1 MYNNQNNSP
10 YMFIDNRGKEM
21 SAKDTHKVFIEC
33 LEPTMINEF
42 LLRFKN
48 QSIVKDIQEKR
59 LQDNRVNKTIIIS
72 SNIIYRPGDISTYV
86 NYKLNGNTVFHV
98 SFHLCYAEVED
109 GNGMLHFK
117 QQNGSSRFIKV
128 CYRSNSSFRAGNSGK
143 QYPRSLHFCIGN
155 KPMVKSSISNMN
167 ELEASYI
174 VDVLNEYF
182 NEHHAKYVGIKSG
195 QKYNK
200 VNRAYKNI
208 QNSLKRST
216 QGKKNSMKK
225 SYTRRNKRV

>member
-10 YMFIDNRGKEM
+10 YMFMDNHGKEM

-33 LEPTMINEF
+33 LEPNMLNEF
-42 LLRFKN
+42 LLRFQN
-48 QSIVKDIQEKR
+48 QSIIKDIQEKR
-59 LQDNRVNKTIIIS
+59 LQDNRVNKNIIIS

-86 NYKLNGNTVFHV
+86 NYDLNNKRVFHV
-98 SFHLCYAEVED
+98 SFHLCFNNISN

-182 NEHHAKYVGIKSG
+182 NEHHSKYLGIKSG

-200 VNRAYKNI
+200 FNSAYKNI
-208 QNSLKRST
+208 KNSLKRST
-216 QGKKNSMKK
+216 QGKKNGMKK
-225 SYTRRNKRV
+225 SYTRRNNRK